1 MEYRYL
7 VKCYYWIACRILG
20 DYLKPP
26 IDSVF
31 LKILVKIFLGKGY
44 CNPNVI
50 TMGRGIARNRKQRAY
65 LDDAFKVRACH
76 CRILRIILRI
86 GPGTCQTD
94 RKNYNYPTNRAH
106 HTVIIIVE

>member
-1 MEYRYL
+1 MEYCDL

-20 DYLKPP
+20 DHLKPP

-31 LKILVKIFLGKGY
+31 LKILVKIFLGKCY

-50 TMGRGIARNRKQRAY
+50 AMGRGIARNRNQRAY

-76 CRILRIILRI
+76 CRIPRIILRI
-86 GPGTCQTD
+86 GPCTCQTD
-94 RKNYNYPTNRAH
+94 RKNHNYPTNRAY
-106 HTVIIIVE
+106 HTMNNIVE